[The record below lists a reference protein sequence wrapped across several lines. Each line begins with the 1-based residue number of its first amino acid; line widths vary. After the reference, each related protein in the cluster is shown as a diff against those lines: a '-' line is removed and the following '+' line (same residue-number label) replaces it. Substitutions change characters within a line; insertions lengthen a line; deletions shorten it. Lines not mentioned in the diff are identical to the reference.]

1 MGIQSSDDHLTFKT
15 HFDSN
20 TMVVTKTREEFIVWI
35 RLAINDRECGA
46 YEELYQFLTSCF
58 VRADMDLDGRVTM
71 AHFDNL
77 IEEAAE
83 LPRMYGYA
91 PKSEAMYSSS
101 PLRIAARQKQFK
113 ELDDAGRG
121 YITLNQWVR
130 FAIEHI
136 VGKYV
141 QLPKDYLSG
150 AAGNVSKDE
159 FIQFVKKAVDTNTQE
174 YQELYYFLLR
184 TFQAGDK
191 GGYGEVAPAEFDE
204 MIECAAAAP
213 RRFGLAP
220 STSEMFKSEQARL
233 INRMTLFSQM
243 DTTSTG
249 KITFDGWLNYALE
262 HIMAKSGDSN
272 CTS

>member
-1 MGIQSSDDHLTFKT
+1 VAEKLTLHKFAAI
-15 HFDSN
+15 
-20 TMVVTKTREEFIVWI
+20 MVVTKTREEFIVWI

-58 VRADMDLDGRVTM
+58 VRADTDLDGRVTM

-91 PKSEAMYSSS
+91 PKSEAMYSSR
-101 PLRIAARQKQFK
+101 PLRMAAREKQFR
-113 ELDDAGRG
+113 ELDTHGRG

-130 FAIEHI
+130 YAIDHI
-136 VGKYV
+136 IGKYV

-191 GGYGEVAPAEFDE
+191 DGYGEVSPAEFDE
-204 MIECAAAAP
+204 MIECAAQAP

-220 STSEMFKSEQARL
+220 KTEDMFKTDNERI
-233 INRMTLFSQM
+233 INRMKIFSQM
-243 DTTSTG
+243 DLAGTG
-249 KITFDGWLNYALE
+249 KITFDGWLRFAME
-262 HIMAKSGDSN
+262 HIIGKVRRL
-272 CTS
+272 

>member
-1 MGIQSSDDHLTFKT
+1 
-15 HFDSN
+15 
-20 TMVVTKTREEFIVWI
+20 MVVTKTREEFIVWI

-58 VRADMDLDGRVTM
+58 VRADTDHDGKVSM
-71 AHFDNL
+71 NHFDNL

-91 PKSEAMYSSS
+91 PKSDAMYSSE
-101 PLRIAARQKQFK
+101 PLRKAARAKQFK
-113 ELDDAGRG
+113 DMDIKGLG
-121 YITLNQWVR
+121 YITLNQWIR

-136 VGKYV
+136 VKKYV

-150 AAGNVSKDE
+150 AAGNVSKEE
-159 FIQFVKKAVDTNTQE
+159 FLAFIKKAVNTETQE

-191 GGYGEVAPAEFDE
+191 EGYGEVAPAEFDD
-204 MIECAAAAP
+204 MIECAAQAP

-220 STSEMFKSEQARL
+220 KTEEMFKTAHERL
-233 INRMTLFSQM
+233 MNRMKLFSQM
-243 DTTSTG
+243 DTQATG
-249 KITFDGWLNYALE
+249 RITFDGWLRFAMD
-262 HIMAKSGDSN
+262 HIIGKVNGL
-272 CTS
+272 

>member
-1 MGIQSSDDHLTFKT
+1 M
-15 HFDSN
+15 N
-20 TMVVTKTREEFIVWI
+20 
-35 RLAINDRECGA
+35 
-46 YEELYQFLTSCF
+46 
-58 VRADMDLDGRVTM
+58 
-71 AHFDNL
+71 HFDNL

-91 PKSEAMYSSS
+91 PKSEAMYSS
-101 PLRIAARQKQFK
+101 PALRKAARAKQFK
-113 ELDDAGRG
+113 DMDSKGLG
-121 YITLNQWVR
+121 YITLNQWIR

-159 FIQFVKKAVDTNTQE
+159 FIQFIKKAVDTNTQE

-191 GGYGEVAPAEFDE
+191 EGYGEVSPAEFDE
-204 MIECAAAAP
+204 MIECAAQAP

-220 STSEMFKSEQARL
+220 KTEDMFKSKGERFVQRVQEFS
-233 INRMTLFSQM
+233 RMNTQ
-243 DTTSTG
+243 STG
-249 KITFDGWLNYALE
+249 KISFDEWLDFALN
-262 HIMAKSGDSN
+262 HIQGKVA
-272 CTS
+272 TV